1 VTIDLSILLKP
12 VAGLGGY
19 AQGDVISSVE
29 NVVGSKFADKLTG
42 DGGSNV
48 LSGGPDKDT
57 LTGGGGADTFY
68 FANAKE
74 GIDTIT
80 DYSGDKIGLSQDS
93 FSLTSLQDGVNFIA
107 ENAPLSRGAESTI
120 LYDTKTGALYWDPD
134 GTGSQAPVEFA
145 ILTGHPHLA
154 AGDFL
159 LMA

>member
-1 VTIDLSILLKP
+1 
-12 VAGLGGY
+12 
-19 AQGDVISSVE
+19 
-29 NVVGSKFADKLTG
+29 
-42 DGGSNV
+42 V
-48 LSGGPDKDT
+48 LSGGPGKDT

-68 FANAKE
+68 FANARE

-80 DYSGDKIGLSQDS
+80 DYSGDKIGLSRDS

-107 ENAPLSRGAESTI
+107 DNAPLSRGAESTI

-145 ILTGHPHLA
+145 TLAGHPHLA
-154 AGDFL
+154 ASDFL